1 MTLLLSIFS
10 ALLWIECNFSVCHAM
25 LYPGLALHQ
34 LTGLKN
40 GLSSD
45 KQRQTSCRPL
55 HGGKCSHQHRDYC
68 PGIQLAV
75 LSCFDRL
82 LLDLPALVS
91 PPCLQRSVASTA
103 YSVFSHAFTAWLCR
117 VPTPKN
123 YVSAFCYRILKPNII
138 KIAKHQNVNE
148 MIVQNGLNYRNT

>member
-1 MTLLLSIFS
+1 LFKPGEYIAPVGRQIWRCRSLKRRHAQASPDGGDPGKRRFPQHGFSKPISYKIDKFSIAMTLLLSIFS
-10 ALLWIECNFSVCHAM
+10 ALLWIERNFSVRHAM

-45 KQRQTSCRPL
+45 KQKQTSCRPL

-82 LLDLPALVS
+82 LLT
-91 PPCLQRSVASTA
+91 CLR
-103 YSVFSHAFTAWLCR
+103 
-117 VPTPKN
+117 
-123 YVSAFCYRILKPNII
+123 
-138 KIAKHQNVNE
+138 
-148 MIVQNGLNYRNT
+148 